1 MPPPTRVNLLVVP
14 SLPTHPI
21 RRLTAATEVARDLA
35 GRLTPGRPRTP
46 LTFAGWSTA
55 EFLSYAAAPTRD
67 ATPERRAGRDA
78 VIRVNAAT
86 GSMPIEAVLLAR
98 AIADTAPP
106 VGVEPNP
113 TLYDVLERY
122 LPDCLSAFE
131 VSSRRAGR
139 ESAEQLLLA
148 QLRLLHS
155 VALNVEQAEAEHNER
170 DLQIQ
175 DRFLKER
182 FANLNPGDLD
192 LTVRPPATASIR
204 ALDAAGK
211 PKAKAA
217 PAEGRAYLQA
227 ETDPVV
233 LFRRQAPGPWEMM
246 LRLALPKGHP
256 ATLGVVEESTTGA
269 MYFAHRTGRRLF
281 TQRRATGFR
290 AAQVD
295 LGLPLRLPSPRRFL
309 VYAESTAGREPVDT
323 VLFVRADTR
332 SQAELATT
340 LTNHPRA
347 PLTVIASG
355 YETSDGLIVRN
366 ESIVYPDLR
375 TACEGYGYQHITW
388 LDRHSPVV

>member
-1 MPPPTRVNLLVVP
+1 MPRLPTRPTLP
-14 SLPTHPI
+14 SRPI
-21 RRLTAATEVARDLA
+21 RHLSAATDAARVVA
-35 GRLTPGRPRTP
+35 GRLAPGLARAP
-46 LTFAGWSTA
+46 LSFAGWSTA
-55 EFLSYAAAPTRD
+55 EFRSYAASPSRS
-67 ATPERRAGRDA
+67 ATPQRRAGRDA
-78 VIRVNAAT
+78 VTRVNAAT
-86 GSMPIEAVLLAR
+86 GNIPIEAALLAR

-113 TLYDVLERY
+113 TLWDVLERY

-139 ESAEQLLLA
+139 ESAEQLLIA

-182 FANLNPGDLD
+182 FASLTPGELD

-211 PKAKAA
+211 TRAKAA
-217 PAEGRAYLQA
+217 PTEGRAYLDA
-227 ETDPVV
+227 EADPVV
-233 LFRRQAPGPWEMM
+233 LFRRQSPGPWELG
-246 LRLALPKGHP
+246 LRLALPRRSP
-256 ATLGVVEESTTGA
+256 VTLGVVEESTTGA
-269 MYFAHRTGRRLF
+269 MQFTHRAGRRVF

-295 LGLPLRLPSPRRFL
+295 LTLAVRLSSPRRFL
-309 VYAESTAGREPVDT
+309 VYAEGLSGREPTDT
-323 VLFVRADTR
+323 VLFLRADTR

-340 LTNHPRA
+340 LANHPRA

-355 YETSDGLIVRN
+355 YETTDGLIVRN
-366 ESIVYPDLR
+366 ESILFPDLR
-375 TACEGYGYQHITW
+375 AACDGYGYRRITW